1 MYVQYLS
8 AATGIFHTEHNSVD
22 KTSRFL
28 QIGLLPDKKGLTPDY
43 GDHRFKWEDRETDFQ
58 VTSGRQACL
67 VQIEGRSKINT
78 TLNHYC
84 FDASILFR
92 LRVVSL
98 SQRRLR

>member
-43 GDHRFKWEDRETDFQ
+43 GDHRFKWKDREIDFQ
-58 VTSGRQACL
+58 VTAGRQAYL
-67 VQIEGRSKINT
+67 VQIEGSSKIKNV
-78 TLNHYC
+78 L
-84 FDASILFR
+84 
-92 LRVVSL
+92 
-98 SQRRLR
+98 